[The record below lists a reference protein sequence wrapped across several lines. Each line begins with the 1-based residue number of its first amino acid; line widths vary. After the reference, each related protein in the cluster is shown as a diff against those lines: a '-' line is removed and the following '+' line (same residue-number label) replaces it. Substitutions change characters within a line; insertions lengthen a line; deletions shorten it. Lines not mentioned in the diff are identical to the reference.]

1 MKKLIILL
9 LTWTYLVTPQPA
21 LAGELLRQIV
31 GQSRYY
37 GVGWQN
43 DGNHWSIELL
53 VQKDGAQIAYPSI
66 GCAGIWKQSGQSERQ
81 VEYIEE
87 IKDGLDDC
95 VALGAVRL
103 EPLKDGALLYTWME
117 TPPTVAAR
125 AVLLPLANDRKTYMS
140 LLKRTLRDVSLDYM
154 LPEFTR

>member
-1 MKKLIILL
+1 MKRLIILI
-9 LTWTYLVTPQPA
+9 LTWSYALSPQPV
-21 LAGELLRQIV
+21 LAGELLRQVID
-31 GQSRYY
+31 QSRYY

-53 VQKDGAQIAYPSI
+53 VQKNGAQIAYPSI
-66 GCAGIWKQSGQSERQ
+66 GCAGIWTLSGKSGRQ
-81 VEYIEE
+81 VEYVEE
-87 IKDGLDDC
+87 IKDGLADC

-117 TPPTVAAR
+117 TPPTVDAR
-125 AVLLPLANDRKTYMS
+125 AVLLPVTIDRKPYMS
-140 LLKRTLRDVSLDYM
+140 LLKLTLNQVSLDYM